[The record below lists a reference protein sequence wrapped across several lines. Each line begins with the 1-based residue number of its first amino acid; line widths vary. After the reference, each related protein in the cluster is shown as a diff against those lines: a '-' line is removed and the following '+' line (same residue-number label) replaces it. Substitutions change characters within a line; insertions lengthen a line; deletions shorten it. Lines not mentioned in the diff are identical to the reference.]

1 MPPSFL
7 PLILLA
13 PFAGILAVALTA
25 RVSRKLAA
33 WTAGVAMAAG
43 LAPALK
49 LAPEVFAGGVVH
61 WRVAWLPEWGL
72 DLALRFDGL
81 GLLFTGLILGIG
93 VMIVLYA
100 AYYLPKYDD
109 LGRFYMSLLG
119 FAGGMLGIVLAE
131 NIILMV
137 VFWEVTSLTSFLLIA
152 YKYQQVEARISARM
166 ALAVTGGGGLALLA
180 GALLLG
186 DVAGSFDFSVI
197 EERGALVRADGL
209 YPVILILFLLGAFTK
224 SAQFPF
230 HFWLPNAMAAPTPVS
245 AYLHSATMVKAGV
258 FLLAR
263 MYPVLAGTDLWF
275 VTVTTVGAITFVY
288 GAYVA
293 LLKHDLKGLL
303 AYSTVSHLGL
313 ITLLFGLDT
322 PLAAVAAVFHI
333 INHAIFKASLFMSAG
348 IIDHETGTRDM
359 RRMGGLFKTM
369 PRTAVLGILAA
380 GSMAGV
386 PLLNGFLSKEMFFT
400 AAVAHENFGGAAYI
414 LPVVATLGGML
425 GVAYS
430 VRFVWDVFFDGPPK
444 PMPKT
449 PHEPPMWM
457 RLPVEVLVALVLIV
471 GFLPQ
476 VVVGPILLSASEA
489 VLPGAVPQI
498 KLAVWHGFNLP
509 LAMTVIAFGLGVL
522 QFTRRHTLYAWQER
536 FAWSLTS
543 PVAFERFYRGATR
556 FSSAVMALSG
566 ARSLQRNLV
575 LFFSFLLVAGAWAWV
590 KTERASDGGATLI
603 GSTPVMP
610 IDAAS
615 SAAFAILI
623 FAACST
629 VFLRHNRLL
638 AVIFLSVAG
647 TIVSLAFLR
656 FNAPDLALTQLTVEV
671 VTIVLLLM
679 SLRYLPPRPP
689 KQSSDLR
696 RLRDWMIA
704 MAAGT
709 GVTVMAFA
717 MLTRP
722 YDTIAGYHMAN
733 AKPGGGGTNVVNV
746 ILVDFRGYDTLG
758 EITVLAMA
766 ALGLCALLAGVRM
779 TQPQSSP
786 PLLTERSTIMLSE
799 LMRPLL
805 PLSMAVAVYI
815 FLRGHNLPGGGFIAG
830 LVAAIALMLQYVASG
845 MDFATERLR
854 VNYVRLLG
862 AGLGI
867 STLTGMASFV
877 FGNPFLTSTHGY
889 VTPPLIDKFELASAM
904 AFDLG
909 VFLVV
914 VGTVLLAMTVIA
926 GLKRAEQPAPGEG

>member
-13 PFAGILAVALTA
+13 PFAGILAVAMAA

-33 WTAGVAMAAG
+33 WTAGAAMAAG
-43 LAPALK
+43 LAAALQ
-49 LAPEVFAGGVVH
+49 LAPEVFAGRVVY

-152 YKYQQVEARISARM
+152 YKYQEVEARISARM

-186 DVAGSFDFSVI
+186 GVAGTFDFSVI
-197 EERGALVRADGL
+197 EERAALVRADGL
-209 YPVILILFLLGAFTK
+209 YPVILVLFLLGAFTK

-275 VTVTTVGAITFVY
+275 VIVSTTGAITFVY
-288 GAYVA
+288 GAYIA

-369 PRTAVLGILAA
+369 PRTSVLGILAA

-400 AAVAHENFGGAAYI
+400 AAVAHEDFGGAAYI
-414 LPVVATLGGML
+414 LPVVATIGGML

-430 VRFVWDVFFDGPPK
+430 VRFVWDVFFDGPAK

-457 RLPVEVLVALVLIV
+457 RLPVEVLVGLVLIV

-489 VLPGAVPQI
+489 VLPGAVPEI

-509 LAMTVIAFGLGVL
+509 LAMTVVAFGLGVL

-543 PVAFERFYRGATR
+543 PVAFERVYRGATR
-556 FSSAVMALSG
+556 FSSAVMALLD
-566 ARSLQRNLV
+566 ARSLQRNLA

-590 KTERASDGGATLI
+590 KTELGKRRWRRADRLADGAACRCGVCGGLRRTRIRCVFDSVPAAQPLTGGDLSECRGNDRIVDVPALQCTRSGADAAHRRSRDDRASAH
-603 GSTPVMP
+603 V
-610 IDAAS
+610 
-615 SAAFAILI
+615 
-623 FAACST
+623 
-629 VFLRHNRLL
+629 L
-638 AVIFLSVAG
+638 AVSAG
-647 TIVSLAFLR
+647 EARQAKCR
-656 FNAPDLALTQLTVEV
+656 FA
-671 VTIVLLLM
+671 
-679 SLRYLPPRPP
+679 
-689 KQSSDLR
+689 
-696 RLRDWMIA
+696 
-704 MAAGT
+704 
-709 GVTVMAFA
+709 
-717 MLTRP
+717 
-722 YDTIAGYHMAN
+722 
-733 AKPGGGGTNVVNV
+733 
-746 ILVDFRGYDTLG
+746 
-758 EITVLAMA
+758 
-766 ALGLCALLAGVRM
+766 
-779 TQPQSSP
+779 
-786 PLLTERSTIMLSE
+786 
-799 LMRPLL
+799 
-805 PLSMAVAVYI
+805 
-815 FLRGHNLPGGGFIAG
+815 
-830 LVAAIALMLQYVASG
+830 
-845 MDFATERLR
+845 
-854 VNYVRLLG
+854 
-862 AGLGI
+862 
-867 STLTGMASFV
+867 
-877 FGNPFLTSTHGY
+877 
-889 VTPPLIDKFELASAM
+889 
-904 AFDLG
+904 
-909 VFLVV
+909 
-914 VGTVLLAMTVIA
+914 
-926 GLKRAEQPAPGEG
+926 

>member
-1 MPPSFL
+1 MPSIFL
-7 PLILLA
+7 FAILIA
-13 PFAGILAVALTA
+13 PFAGILAVAPAA
-25 RVSRKLAA
+25 RVSRTLAA
-33 WTAGVAMAAG
+33 WTAGAAMAAG
-43 LAPALK
+43 LFAALQ
-49 LAPEVFAGGVVH
+49 LAPDVMAGKVVL
-61 WRVAWLPEWGL
+61 WRLAWLPDWGL
-72 DLALRFDGL
+72 DFALRLDGL
-81 GLLFTGLILGIG
+81 GLLFSILILGIG

-100 AYYLPKYDD
+100 AYYLPTDDD

-152 YKYQQVEARISARM
+152 YKYQDVDARISARM

-186 DVAGSFDFSVI
+186 SIAGSFDFTVI
-197 EERGALVRADGL
+197 EERAAAVRADHL
-209 YPVILILFLLGAFTK
+209 YPVILVLFLLGAFTK

-230 HFWLPNAMAAPTPVS
+230 HFWLPHAMAAPTPVS

-263 MYPVLAGTDLWF
+263 MYPVLAGTELWF
-275 VTVTTVGAITFVY
+275 VIVTTTGAITFMY
-288 GAYVA
+288 GAYIA

-359 RRMGGLFKTM
+359 RRMGGLIRTM

-400 AAVAHENFGGAAYI
+400 AAVAHENFGAAAYFI
-414 LPVVATLGGML
+414 PVIATVGGML

-430 VRFVWDVFFDGPPK
+430 VRFVWDVFFGSGRD
-444 PMPKT
+444 MPKT

-476 VVVGPILLSASEA
+476 LVAGPILNVASEA
-489 VLPGAVPQI
+489 VLPGAVPEI
-498 KLAVWHGFNLP
+498 KLAVWHGFNVP
-509 LAMTVIAFGLGVL
+509 LAMTVVAFGLGVV
-522 QFTRRHTLYAWQER
+522 QFSRRNKLYALQER
-536 FAWSLTS
+536 YEFALTS
-543 PVAFERFYRGATR
+543 PVAFERFYRGAAR
-556 FSSAVMALSG
+556 FSSGAMALIDT
-566 ARSLQRNLV
+566 RSLQRNV
-575 LFFSFLLVAGAWAWV
+575 ALFFSFALIVGIWAWAR
-590 KTERASDGGATLI
+590 TELRSHGQSSLS
-603 GSTPVMP
+603 GSLPVLP
-610 IDAAS
+610 VDAAS
-615 SAAFAILI
+615 SAAFAVLV
-623 FAACST
+623 FGALTT
-629 VFLRHNRLL
+629 VLWRHSRVS
-638 AVIFLSVAG
+638 AVMSMSVVG
-647 TIVSLAFLR
+647 TVISLTFLR
-656 FNAPDLALTQLTVEV
+656 FHAPDLALTQLTVEV

-679 SLRYLPPRPP
+679 SLRYLPAHSP
-689 KQSSDLR
+689 KQSTAGR
-696 RLRDWMIA
+696 RLRDGLLATGAGAGVCA
-704 MAAGT
+704 MT
-709 GVTVMAFA
+709 YA

-722 YDTIAGYHMAN
+722 YDTIAAYHMAN

-766 ALGLCALLAGVRM
+766 AVGIFALLEGVRM
-779 TQPQSSP
+779 DRPSGPAIRPVDRTA
-786 PLLTERSTIMLSE
+786 IMLAE

-805 PLSMAVAVYI
+805 PLSLVVAAYI

-830 LVAAIALMLQYVASG
+830 LIAAVALMLQYVASG
-845 MDFATERLR
+845 SDFAAQRLR
-854 VNYVRLLG
+854 VDYVRLLG

-867 STLTGMASFV
+867 ATLTGVTSFI
-877 FGNPFLTSTHGY
+877 FGYPFLTSTHGY
-889 VTPPLIDKFELASAM
+889 VHPPLIDKFELASAM
-904 AFDLG
+904 AFDFG

-914 VGTVLLAMTVIA
+914 VGTVLLALTEIA
-926 GLKRAEQPAPGEG
+926 ALKRAEDPVRGEN